1 MQHQD
6 IVVSEDSTSIQNS
19 LGLITINTMSLSDTQ
34 QELDG
39 YVAERHLPKLTK
51 PSKPKRHDILASS
64 SSKVDYQI
72 ATHSQAQ
79 WPEPGPEP
87 KIEPGPEPKIEPG
100 PESELEPELE
110 HELVHAQGQW
120 PGPEQVQES
129 EQRQEPEQASV
140 GSAKL
145 ILDKLINNSQEQESG
160 DLLMAVLGVK
170 DNDYGNNAAAD
181 AITAVP
187 ADAAAPFG
195 AVPDG
200 TVPSA
205 TKADGAAILGSEG
218 PELSA
223 EDLERFSKMSLK
235 EGDLCPACSQGTL
248 VLRKNDKVQFLGC
261 SCYPSCKMRY
271 FTAASSPVSTL
282 KILKSL
288 CPKCQSPLA
297 VKKGRYGLFVGC
309 SNYPDCNYTHK
320 ETEQEQAISC
330 PICSKGTLEK
340 RKTYNGRI
348 FYGCSHYP
356 KCNFLLSG
364 VPVLRTCKECGFPLS
379 FKKKVKAGVALV
391 CGNTLCS
398 SRRKRK
404 YELIEP

>member
-6 IVVSEDSTSIQNS
+6 LVVSEDSTSIQNS
-19 LGLITINTMSLSDTQ
+19 LGLITINTMSLSETQ

-64 SSKVDYQI
+64 SSKVDYKI

-79 WPEPGPEP
+79 WPEPGPDP
-87 KIEPGPEPKIEPG
+87 KIEPKLEPEPDPKLEP
-100 PESELEPELE
+100 ELEPELE
-110 HELVHAQGQW
+110 QAQEQW

-129 EQRQEPEQASV
+129 EQRQAPEQASV

-145 ILDKLINNSQEQESG
+145 ILDKLINNSQEQENG

-340 RKTYNGRI
+340 RRTYNGRI

>member
-6 IVVSEDSTSIQNS
+6 LVVSEDSTSIQNS
-19 LGLITINTMSLSDTQ
+19 LGLITINTMSLSETQ

-51 PSKPKRHDILASS
+51 PSKQKRHDILASS
-64 SSKVDYQI
+64 SSKVDYKI

-79 WPEPGPEP
+79 WPEPKLEPEP
-87 KIEPGPEPKIEPG
+87 ELEPK
-100 PESELEPELE
+100 LEPELE
-110 HELVHAQGQW
+110 QAQGQ
-120 PGPEQVQES
+120 
-129 EQRQEPEQASV
+129 RQEHEQASV

-181 AITAVP
+181 AGTVVP

-200 TVPSA
+200 IVPSA

-340 RKTYNGRI
+340 RRTYNGRI

-364 VPVLRTCKECGFPLS
+364 VPVIRTCKECGFPLS
-379 FKKKVKAGVALV
+379 FKKKVKAGMALV

>member
-6 IVVSEDSTSIQNS
+6 LVVSEDSTSIQNS
-19 LGLITINTMSLSDTQ
+19 LGLITINTMSLSETQ

-51 PSKPKRHDILASS
+51 PSKQKRHDILASS
-64 SSKVDYQI
+64 SSKVDYKI

-79 WPEPGPEP
+79 WPEPKLEP
-87 KIEPGPEPKIEPG
+87 K
-100 PESELEPELE
+100 LEPELE
-110 HELVHAQGQW
+110 QAQGQ
-120 PGPEQVQES
+120 
-129 EQRQEPEQASV
+129 RQEHEQASV

-170 DNDYGNNAAAD
+170 DNDYGNNAATD
-181 AITAVP
+181 AGT

-282 KILKSL
+282 KVLKSL

-340 RKTYNGRI
+340 RRTYNGRI

-379 FKKKVKAGVALV
+379 FKKKVKAGMALV

>member
-6 IVVSEDSTSIQNS
+6 LVVSEDTTSIQNS
-19 LGLITINTMSLSDTQ
+19 LGLITINTMSLSETQ

-51 PSKPKRHDILASS
+51 PSKPQRHDILASS
-64 SSKVDYQI
+64 SSKVDYKI

-79 WPEPGPEP
+79 WPEPGSDP
-87 KIEPGPEPKIEPG
+87 KIEPEI
-100 PESELEPELE
+100 EPELE
-110 HELVHAQGQW
+110 QVQGQW
-120 PGPEQVQES
+120 PGSEQVQES
-129 EQRQEPEQASV
+129 EQRQAPEQASV

-181 AITAVP
+181 AITAVS

-205 TKADGAAILGSEG
+205 TKADGAAILGSEE

-282 KILKSL
+282 KVLKSL

-340 RKTYNGRI
+340 RRTYNGRI

>member
-6 IVVSEDSTSIQNS
+6 LVVSEDSTSIQNS
-19 LGLITINTMSLSDTQ
+19 LGLITINTMSLSETQ

-51 PSKPKRHDILASS
+51 PSKQKRHDILASS
-64 SSKVDYQI
+64 SSKVDYKI

-79 WPEPGPEP
+79 WPEP
-87 KIEPGPEPKIEPG
+87 K
-100 PESELEPELE
+100 LEPELE
-110 HELVHAQGQW
+110 PKLEPEQAQGQW
-120 PGPEQVQES
+120 QDPEQAQEQEP
-129 EQRQEPEQASV
+129 EQRQDPEQRIEPEQASV

-160 DLLMAVLGVK
+160 DLLTAVLGVK

-223 EDLERFSKMSLK
+223 QDLERFSKMSLK

-340 RKTYNGRI
+340 RRTYNGRI

-379 FKKKVKAGVALV
+379 FKKKVKAGMALV

-404 YELIEP
+404 YVLIEP

>member
-6 IVVSEDSTSIQNS
+6 LVVSEDSTSIQNS
-19 LGLITINTMSLSDTQ
+19 LGLITINTMSLSETQ

-51 PSKPKRHDILASS
+51 PSKQKRHDILASS
-64 SSKVDYQI
+64 SSKVDYKI

-79 WPEPGPEP
+79 WPEPKLEP
-87 KIEPGPEPKIEPG
+87 
-100 PESELEPELE
+100 EPELE
-110 HELVHAQGQW
+110 PKLEPEQAQGQW
-120 PGPEQVQES
+120 QDPEQAQEQEP

-145 ILDKLINNSQEQESG
+145 ILDKLINNSQEQENG

-195 AVPDG
+195 AVSDG

-205 TKADGAAILGSEG
+205 LVADGAAILGSEG
-218 PELSA
+218 QELSA

-288 CPKCQSPLA
+288 CPQCQSPLA

-340 RKTYNGRI
+340 RRTYNGRI

-379 FKKKVKAGVALV
+379 FKKKVKAGMALV

>member
-6 IVVSEDSTSIQNS
+6 LVVSEDSTSIQNS
-19 LGLITINTMSLSDTQ
+19 LGLITINTMSLSETQ

-51 PSKPKRHDILASS
+51 PSKQKRHDILASS
-64 SSKVDYQI
+64 SSKVDYKI

-79 WPEPGPEP
+79 WPEPKLEP
-87 KIEPGPEPKIEPG
+87 
-100 PESELEPELE
+100 EPELE
-110 HELVHAQGQW
+110 PKLELEQAQGQRQD
-120 PGPEQVQES
+120 PEQAQEQEP

-145 ILDKLINNSQEQESG
+145 ILDKLINNSQEQENG

-205 TKADGAAILGSEG
+205 LVADGAAILGSEG

-235 EGDLCPACSQGTL
+235 DGDLCPACSQGTL

-288 CPKCQSPLA
+288 CPQCQSPLA

-340 RKTYNGRI
+340 RRTYNGRI

-379 FKKKVKAGVALV
+379 FKKKVKAGMALV

>member
-6 IVVSEDSTSIQNS
+6 LVVSEDSTSIQNS
-19 LGLITINTMSLSDTQ
+19 LGLITINTMSLSETQ

-51 PSKPKRHDILASS
+51 PSKQKRHDILASS
-64 SSKVDYQI
+64 SSKVDYKI

-79 WPEPGPEP
+79 WPEPNLEPEP
-87 KIEPGPEPKIEPG
+87 
-100 PESELEPELE
+100 EPELE
-110 HELVHAQGQW
+110 QAQGQW
-120 PGPEQVQES
+120 QDPEQAQEQEP
-129 EQRQEPEQASV
+129 EQRQEPEKRQEPEQASV

-181 AITAVP
+181 AGTVVP

-282 KILKSL
+282 KVLKSL

-340 RKTYNGRI
+340 RRTYNGRI

-379 FKKKVKAGVALV
+379 FKKKVKAGMALV

>member
-6 IVVSEDSTSIQNS
+6 LVVSEDTTSIQNS
-19 LGLITINTMSLSDTQ
+19 LGLITINTMSLSETQ

-51 PSKPKRHDILASS
+51 PSKPKRHDIVASS
-64 SSKVDYQI
+64 SSKVDYKI

-79 WPEPGPEP
+79 WTEPEPDP
-87 KIEPGPEPKIEPG
+87 KL
-100 PESELEPELE
+100 ELDPELE
-110 HELVHAQGQW
+110 TKLEQAQGQCQ
-120 PGPEQVQES
+120 GPEQVQEP
-129 EQRQEPEQASV
+129 EQRIEPEQASV

-205 TKADGAAILGSEG
+205 TKADGAAILESEG

-320 ETEQEQAISC
+320 EIEQEQAISC

-340 RKTYNGRI
+340 RRTYNGRI

>member
-6 IVVSEDSTSIQNS
+6 LVVREDTTSIQNS
-19 LGLITINTMSLSDTQ
+19 LGLITINTMSLSETQ

-51 PSKPKRHDILASS
+51 PSKPKRHEILDSS
-64 SSKVDYQI
+64 SSKVDYKI
-72 ATHSQAQ
+72 ATNNQAQ
-79 WPEPGPEP
+79 WPKPETDPEPEFEPEP
-87 KIEPGPEPKIEPG
+87 K
-100 PESELEPELE
+100 PES
-110 HELVHAQGQW
+110 
-120 PGPEQVQES
+120 
-129 EQRQEPEQASV
+129 EPEQASV

-145 ILDKLINNSQEQESG
+145 ILDKLINNSQQQESG

-170 DNDYGNNAAAD
+170 DNDYGNQVVADVAALSGA
-181 AITAVP
+181 TAP
-187 ADAAAPFG
+187 DSAAQE
-195 AVPDG
+195 G

-205 TKADGAAILGSEG
+205 TKADGAAILGSDG

-320 ETEQEQAISC
+320 ETGQEQTISC

-340 RKTYNGRI
+340 RRTYNGRI

-364 VPVLRTCKECGFPLS
+364 EPVLRTCKECGFPLS
-379 FKKKVKAGVALV
+379 FKKKVKAGMALV
-391 CGNTLCS
+391 CGNTLCA

>member
-19 LGLITINTMSLSDTQ
+19 LGLITINTMSLSETQ

-64 SSKVDYQI
+64 SSKVDYKI

-87 KIEPGPEPKIEPG
+87 KIEPGPELEPE
-100 PESELEPELE
+100 PESEPEPEPELE
-110 HELVHAQGQW
+110 HAQGQW
-120 PGPEQVQES
+120 PGSEQVQES
-129 EQRQEPEQASV
+129 EQRQAPEQASV

-145 ILDKLINNSQEQESG
+145 ILDKLINNSQEQENG

-181 AITAVP
+181 AGTVVL
-187 ADAAAPFG
+187 ADAAAPFS

-205 TKADGAAILGSEG
+205 LVADGAAILGSEG

-340 RKTYNGRI
+340 RRTYNGRI

>member
-6 IVVSEDSTSIQNS
+6 LVVSEDSTSIQNS
-19 LGLITINTMSLSDTQ
+19 LGLITINTMSLSETQ

-51 PSKPKRHDILASS
+51 PSKQKRHDILASS
-64 SSKVDYQI
+64 SSKVDYKI

-79 WPEPGPEP
+79 WPEPKLEPEP
-87 KIEPGPEPKIEPG
+87 
-100 PESELEPELE
+100 ELEPELE
-110 HELVHAQGQW
+110 QAQGQW
-120 PGPEQVQES
+120 QDPEQAQEQEP
-129 EQRQEPEQASV
+129 EQRQEPEKRQEPEQASV

-205 TKADGAAILGSEG
+205 LVADGAAILGSEG

-282 KILKSL
+282 KVLKSL

-340 RKTYNGRI
+340 RRTYNGRI

-379 FKKKVKAGVALV
+379 FKKKVKAGMALV

>member
-6 IVVSEDSTSIQNS
+6 LVVSEDSTSIQNS
-19 LGLITINTMSLSDTQ
+19 LGLITINTMSLSETQ

-51 PSKPKRHDILASS
+51 PSKQKRHDILASS
-64 SSKVDYQI
+64 SSKVDYKI

-79 WPEPGPEP
+79 WPEPKLEPEP
-87 KIEPGPEPKIEPG
+87 
-100 PESELEPELE
+100 EPELE
-110 HELVHAQGQW
+110 PKLELEQAQGQRQD
-120 PGPEQVQES
+120 PEQAQEQEP

-340 RKTYNGRI
+340 RRTYNGRI

-379 FKKKVKAGVALV
+379 FKKKVKAGMALV

>member
-6 IVVSEDSTSIQNS
+6 LVVSEDSTSIQNS
-19 LGLITINTMSLSDTQ
+19 LGLITINTMSLSETQ

-51 PSKPKRHDILASS
+51 PSKQKRHDILASS
-64 SSKVDYQI
+64 SSKVDYKI
-72 ATHSQAQ
+72 ATHIQAQ
-79 WPEPGPEP
+79 WPEP
-87 KIEPGPEPKIEPG
+87 K
-100 PESELEPELE
+100 LEPELE
-110 HELVHAQGQW
+110 PKLEPELEQAQGQ
-120 PGPEQVQES
+120 
-129 EQRQEPEQASV
+129 RQEHEQASV

-170 DNDYGNNAAAD
+170 DNDYGNNAATD
-181 AITAVP
+181 AGT

-282 KILKSL
+282 KVLKSL

-340 RKTYNGRI
+340 RRTYNGRI

-379 FKKKVKAGVALV
+379 FKKKVKAGMALV

>member
-6 IVVSEDSTSIQNS
+6 LVVSEDSTSIQNS
-19 LGLITINTMSLSDTQ
+19 LGLITINTMSLSETQ

-51 PSKPKRHDILASS
+51 PSKQKRHDILASS
-64 SSKVDYQI
+64 SSKVDYKI

-79 WPEPGPEP
+79 WPEP
-87 KIEPGPEPKIEPG
+87 K
-100 PESELEPELE
+100 LEPELE
-110 HELVHAQGQW
+110 PKLEPELEQAQGQ
-120 PGPEQVQES
+120 
-129 EQRQEPEQASV
+129 RQEHEQASV

-181 AITAVP
+181 AITVVP

-195 AVPDG
+195 AVSDG

-205 TKADGAAILGSEG
+205 LVADGAAILGSEG

-282 KILKSL
+282 KVLKSL

-340 RKTYNGRI
+340 RRTYNGRI

-364 VPVLRTCKECGFPLS
+364 VPVIRTCKECGFPLS
-379 FKKKVKAGVALV
+379 FKKKVKAGMALV

>member
-6 IVVSEDSTSIQNS
+6 LVVSEDSTSIQNS
-19 LGLITINTMSLSDTQ
+19 LGLITINTMSLSETQ

-51 PSKPKRHDILASS
+51 PSKQKRHDILASS
-64 SSKVDYQI
+64 SSKVDYKI

-79 WPEPGPEP
+79 WPEPKLEP
-87 KIEPGPEPKIEPG
+87 
-100 PESELEPELE
+100 EPELE
-110 HELVHAQGQW
+110 PKLELEQAQGQRQD
-120 PGPEQVQES
+120 PEQAQEQEP

-205 TKADGAAILGSEG
+205 LVADGAAILGSEG

-340 RKTYNGRI
+340 RRTYNGRI

-379 FKKKVKAGVALV
+379 FKKKVKAGMALV

>member
-6 IVVSEDSTSIQNS
+6 LVVSEDSTSIQNS
-19 LGLITINTMSLSDTQ
+19 LGLITINTMSLSETQ

-64 SSKVDYQI
+64 SSKVDYKI

-87 KIEPGPEPKIEPG
+87 KIEPGPDPK
-100 PESELEPELE
+100 LEPEPKLE
-110 HELVHAQGQW
+110 QAQEQW
-120 PGPEQVQES
+120 PGSEQVQES

-140 GSAKL
+140 GSANL
-145 ILDKLINNSQEQESG
+145 ILDKLINNSQEQENG

-340 RKTYNGRI
+340 RRTYNGRI

>member
-6 IVVSEDSTSIQNS
+6 LVVSEDSTSIQNS
-19 LGLITINTMSLSDTQ
+19 LGLITINTMSLSETQ

-64 SSKVDYQI
+64 SSKVDYKI

-79 WPEPGPEP
+79 WPEPG
-87 KIEPGPEPKIEPG
+87 PGPEPKIEPG
-100 PESELEPELE
+100 PESELEPEPEPELE
-110 HELVHAQGQW
+110 QAQEQW

-145 ILDKLINNSQEQESG
+145 ILDKLINNSQEQENG

-340 RKTYNGRI
+340 RRTYNGRI

>member
-6 IVVSEDSTSIQNS
+6 IVVSEDSTSIQNT
-19 LGLITINTMSLSDTQ
+19 LGLITINTMSLSETQ

-64 SSKVDYQI
+64 SSKVDYKI

-79 WPEPGPEP
+79 WPEPGPDP
-87 KIEPGPEPKIEPG
+87 KLEPGPDPKLEP
-100 PESELEPELE
+100 EPELE
-110 HELVHAQGQW
+110 QAQEQW

-223 EDLERFSKMSLK
+223 ENLERFSKMSLK

-340 RKTYNGRI
+340 RRTYNGRI

>member
-6 IVVSEDSTSIQNS
+6 LVVSEDSTSIQNS
-19 LGLITINTMSLSDTQ
+19 LGLITINTMSLSETQ

-51 PSKPKRHDILASS
+51 PSKQKRHDILASS
-64 SSKVDYQI
+64 SSKVDYKI

-79 WPEPGPEP
+79 WPEP
-87 KIEPGPEPKIEPG
+87 K
-100 PESELEPELE
+100 LEPELE
-110 HELVHAQGQW
+110 QAQGQ
-120 PGPEQVQES
+120 
-129 EQRQEPEQASV
+129 RQEHEQASV

-170 DNDYGNNAAAD
+170 DNDYGNNAATD
-181 AITAVP
+181 AGT

-282 KILKSL
+282 KVLKSL

-340 RKTYNGRI
+340 RRTYNGRI

-379 FKKKVKAGVALV
+379 FKKKVKAGMALV

>member
-6 IVVSEDSTSIQNS
+6 LVVSEDSTSIQNS
-19 LGLITINTMSLSDTQ
+19 LGLITINTMSLSETQ

-51 PSKPKRHDILASS
+51 PSKQKRHDILASS
-64 SSKVDYQI
+64 SSKVDYKI

-79 WPEPGPEP
+79 WPEPKLEP
-87 KIEPGPEPKIEPG
+87 K
-100 PESELEPELE
+100 PELE
-110 HELVHAQGQW
+110 QAQGQW
-120 PGPEQVQES
+120 QDPEQAQEQEP

-187 ADAAAPFG
+187 AGAAAPFG
-195 AVPDG
+195 AVSDG

-205 TKADGAAILGSEG
+205 LVADGAAILGSEG

-223 EDLERFSKMSLK
+223 EDLGRFSKMSLK

-282 KILKSL
+282 KVLKSL

-309 SNYPDCNYTHK
+309 SNYHDCNYTHK
-320 ETEQEQAISC
+320 ETEQEQSISC

-340 RKTYNGRI
+340 RRTYNGRI

-379 FKKKVKAGVALV
+379 FKKKVKAGMALV

>member
-6 IVVSEDSTSIQNS
+6 LVVSEDTTSIQNS

-34 QELDG
+34 PELEG

-51 PSKPKRHDILASS
+51 PSKPKRHDILDSS
-64 SSKVDYQI
+64 SSKVDYKI
-72 ATHSQAQ
+72 ATYSQAQ
-79 WPEPGPEP
+79 WPKPEP
-87 KIEPGPEPKIEPG
+87 VLAHEPV
-100 PESELEPELE
+100 LE
-110 HELVHAQGQW
+110 HEHEQAQSQGQW
-120 PGPEQVQES
+120 PYPEQAHEQETEQEQEP
-129 EQRQEPEQASV
+129 EQRIEPEQASV

-145 ILDKLINNSQEQESG
+145 ILDKLINNSQEQESD

-170 DNDYGNNAAAD
+170 DNDYANQ
-181 AITAVP
+181 VV
-187 ADAAAPFG
+187 ADAAALSG
-195 AVPDG
+195 ATAQDSTAQEG

-205 TKADGAAILGSEG
+205 NKADGTAILGSEG

-340 RKTYNGRI
+340 RRTYNGRI

>member
-6 IVVSEDSTSIQNS
+6 LVVSEDSTSIQNS
-19 LGLITINTMSLSDTQ
+19 LGLITINTMSLSETQ

-51 PSKPKRHDILASS
+51 PSKQKRHDILASS
-64 SSKVDYQI
+64 SSKVDYKI

-79 WPEPGPEP
+79 WPEPKLEPEP
-87 KIEPGPEPKIEPG
+87 ELEPK
-100 PESELEPELE
+100 LEPELE
-110 HELVHAQGQW
+110 QAQGQW
-120 PGPEQVQES
+120 QDP

-181 AITAVP
+181 AGTVVP

-340 RKTYNGRI
+340 RRTYNGRI

-379 FKKKVKAGVALV
+379 FKKKVKAGMALV

-404 YELIEP
+404 YVLIEP

>member
-6 IVVSEDSTSIQNS
+6 LVVSEDSTSIQNS
-19 LGLITINTMSLSDTQ
+19 LGLITINTMSLSETQ

-51 PSKPKRHDILASS
+51 PSKQKRHDILASS
-64 SSKVDYQI
+64 SSKVDYKI

-79 WPEPGPEP
+79 WPEPKLEP
-87 KIEPGPEPKIEPG
+87 
-100 PESELEPELE
+100 EPELE
-110 HELVHAQGQW
+110 PKLEPEQAQGQW
-120 PGPEQVQES
+120 QDP

-181 AITAVP
+181 AGTVVP

-340 RKTYNGRI
+340 RRTYNGRI

-379 FKKKVKAGVALV
+379 FKKKVKAGMALV

-404 YELIEP
+404 YVLIEP

>member
-6 IVVSEDSTSIQNS
+6 LVVSEDSTSIQNS
-19 LGLITINTMSLSDTQ
+19 LGLITINTMSLSETQ

-51 PSKPKRHDILASS
+51 PSKQKRHDILASS
-64 SSKVDYQI
+64 SSKVDYKI

-79 WPEPGPEP
+79 WPEPKLEP
-87 KIEPGPEPKIEPG
+87 
-100 PESELEPELE
+100 EPELE
-110 HELVHAQGQW
+110 PKLELEQAQGQW
-120 PGPEQVQES
+120 QDPEQAQEHEP
-129 EQRQEPEQASV
+129 EQRQDPEQRIEPEQASV

-181 AITAVP
+181 AITVVP

-205 TKADGAAILGSEG
+205 LVADGAAILGSEG

-282 KILKSL
+282 KVLKSL

-340 RKTYNGRI
+340 RRTYNGRI

-379 FKKKVKAGVALV
+379 FKKKVKAGMALV

>member
-6 IVVSEDSTSIQNS
+6 LVVSEDSTSIQNS
-19 LGLITINTMSLSDTQ
+19 LGLITINTMSLSETQ

-51 PSKPKRHDILASS
+51 PSKQKRHDILASS
-64 SSKVDYQI
+64 SSKVDYKI

-79 WPEPGPEP
+79 WPEPKLEP
-87 KIEPGPEPKIEPG
+87 
-100 PESELEPELE
+100 EPELE
-110 HELVHAQGQW
+110 PKLELELELEQAQGQRQD
-120 PGPEQVQES
+120 PEQAQEQEP

-205 TKADGAAILGSEG
+205 LVADGAAILGSEG

-340 RKTYNGRI
+340 RRTYNGRI

-379 FKKKVKAGVALV
+379 FKKKVKAGMALV

>member
-6 IVVSEDSTSIQNS
+6 LVVSEDSTSIQNS
-19 LGLITINTMSLSDTQ
+19 LGLITINTMSLSETQ

-51 PSKPKRHDILASS
+51 PSKQKRHDILSSS
-64 SSKVDYQI
+64 SSKVDYKI

-79 WPEPGPEP
+79 WPEPEPDPKLEPEP
-87 KIEPGPEPKIEPG
+87 K
-100 PESELEPELE
+100 LEQ
-110 HELVHAQGQW
+110 AQGQW
-120 PGPEQVQES
+120 PDPEQAQGQWPDPEQAQEPEP
-129 EQRQEPEQASV
+129 EQRIEPEQASV

-205 TKADGAAILGSEG
+205 TKADGAAILGIEG

-223 EDLERFSKMSLK
+223 DDLERFSKMSLK

-340 RKTYNGRI
+340 RRTYNGRI

>member
-6 IVVSEDSTSIQNS
+6 LVVSEDSTSIQNS
-19 LGLITINTMSLSDTQ
+19 LGLITINTMSLSETQ

-51 PSKPKRHDILASS
+51 PSKQKRHDILASS
-64 SSKVDYQI
+64 SSKVDYKI

-79 WPEPGPEP
+79 WPEPKLEPEP
-87 KIEPGPEPKIEPG
+87 ELEPK
-100 PESELEPELE
+100 LEPELE
-110 HELVHAQGQW
+110 QAQGQW
-120 PGPEQVQES
+120 QEP

-170 DNDYGNNAAAD
+170 DNDYGNNASTD
-181 AITAVP
+181 AGTVVP

-195 AVPDG
+195 AVFDG

-282 KILKSL
+282 KVLKSL

-340 RKTYNGRI
+340 RRTYNGRI

-379 FKKKVKAGVALV
+379 FKKKVKAGMALV

>member
-6 IVVSEDSTSIQNS
+6 LVVSEDSTSIQNS
-19 LGLITINTMSLSDTQ
+19 LGLITINTMSLSETQ

-51 PSKPKRHDILASS
+51 PSKQKRHDILASS
-64 SSKVDYQI
+64 SSKVDYKI

-79 WPEPGPEP
+79 WPEPKLEPEP
-87 KIEPGPEPKIEPG
+87 ELEPK
-100 PESELEPELE
+100 LEPELE
-110 HELVHAQGQW
+110 QAQGQW
-120 PGPEQVQES
+120 QDPEQAQEQEP

-205 TKADGAAILGSEG
+205 LVADGAAILGSEG

-340 RKTYNGRI
+340 RRTYNGRI

-379 FKKKVKAGVALV
+379 FKKKVKAGMALV

>member
-79 WPEPGPEP
+79 WP
-87 KIEPGPEPKIEPG
+87 EPGPEPKIEPG

-340 RKTYNGRI
+340 RRTYNGRI

>member
-6 IVVSEDSTSIQNS
+6 LVVSEDSTSIQNS
-19 LGLITINTMSLSDTQ
+19 LGLITINTMSLSETQ

-51 PSKPKRHDILASS
+51 PSKQKRHDILASS
-64 SSKVDYQI
+64 SSKVDYKI

-79 WPEPGPEP
+79 WPEPKLEPEP
-87 KIEPGPEPKIEPG
+87 EP
-100 PESELEPELE
+100 EPELE
-110 HELVHAQGQW
+110 PKLELEQAQGQRQD
-120 PGPEQVQES
+120 PEQAQEQEP

-205 TKADGAAILGSEG
+205 LVADGAAILGSEG

-340 RKTYNGRI
+340 RRTYNGRI

-379 FKKKVKAGVALV
+379 FKKKVKAGMALV

>member
-6 IVVSEDSTSIQNS
+6 LVVSEDSTSIQNS
-19 LGLITINTMSLSDTQ
+19 LGLITINTMSLSETQ

-51 PSKPKRHDILASS
+51 PAKPKRHDILASS
-64 SSKVDYQI
+64 SSKVDYKI

-87 KIEPGPEPKIEPG
+87 KIEPGPDPKLEP
-100 PESELEPELE
+100 EPELE
-110 HELVHAQGQW
+110 LELEQAQEQCQ
-120 PGPEQVQES
+120 GPEQVQES
-129 EQRQEPEQASV
+129 EQRQAPEQASV

-340 RKTYNGRI
+340 RRTYNGRI

>member
-6 IVVSEDSTSIQNS
+6 LVVSEDSTSIQNS
-19 LGLITINTMSLSDTQ
+19 LGLITINTMSLSETQ

-51 PSKPKRHDILASS
+51 PSKQKRHDILASS
-64 SSKVDYQI
+64 SSKVDYKI

-79 WPEPGPEP
+79 WPEP
-87 KIEPGPEPKIEPG
+87 K
-100 PESELEPELE
+100 LEPELE
-110 HELVHAQGQW
+110 PKLEPEQAQGQW
-120 PGPEQVQES
+120 QDPEQAQEQEP
-129 EQRQEPEQASV
+129 EQRQDPEQRIEPEQASV

-160 DLLMAVLGVK
+160 DLLTAVLGVK

-205 TKADGAAILGSEG
+205 LVADGAAILGSEG

-223 EDLERFSKMSLK
+223 QDLERFSKMSLK

-340 RKTYNGRI
+340 RRTYNGRI

-379 FKKKVKAGVALV
+379 FKKKVKAGMALV

>member
-19 LGLITINTMSLSDTQ
+19 LGLITINTMSLSETQ

-64 SSKVDYQI
+64 SSKVDYKI

-79 WPEPGPEP
+79 WPEPGPDP
-87 KIEPGPEPKIEPG
+87 K
-100 PESELEPELE
+100 LEQ
-110 HELVHAQGQW
+110 AQEQW

-340 RKTYNGRI
+340 RRTYNGRI

-356 KCNFLLSG
+356 KCNFLLPG

>member
-19 LGLITINTMSLSDTQ
+19 LGLITINTMSLSETQ

-64 SSKVDYQI
+64 SSKVDYKI

-87 KIEPGPEPKIEPG
+87 K
-100 PESELEPELE
+100 LEQ
-110 HELVHAQGQW
+110 AQEQW

-129 EQRQEPEQASV
+129 EQRQAPEQASV

-340 RKTYNGRI
+340 RRTYNGRI